1 MLNETNVRVYW
12 NLHKGC
18 WSVQDRKTGRVVE
31 HMAACTLADVK
42 FIVRPAGREKVR
54 REGKKNVHAFVRG
67 EITHFDDFDPDYH
80 PDYLDY
86 TLVSYN
92 PYKFDTFVDVYD
104 TSPVRTAKR
113 AMLQIQPSMV
123 VGNPVNRPYLYAEGA
138 KP

>member
-1 MLNETNVRVYW
+1 MRVEVYF
-12 NLHKGC
+12 NLHKYI
-18 WSVQDRKTGRVVE
+18 WSVRSCRTGRVLLHTDKV
-31 HMAACTLADVK
+31 HINNPTFV
-42 FIVRPAGREKVR
+42 VRKAGRERVL

-67 EITHFDDFDPDYH
+67 DITVFNDFD

-92 PYKFDTFVDVYD
+92 PYKFDTFVDGID
-104 TSPVRTAKR
+104 TRPVRTAKR
-113 AMLQIQPSMV
+113 AVLQIQPSMV

>member
-1 MLNETNVRVYW
+1 MFRYRIYW
-12 NLHKGC
+12 NLHKKV
-18 WSVQDRKTGRVVE
+18 WSLQDCKTGRVFSHAE
-31 HMAACTLADVK
+31 AFTLYDAK
-42 FIVRPAGREKVR
+42 FVVRKAGQAKVR

-67 EITHFDDFDPDYH
+67 EISYFPDFDPDHH

-104 TSPVRTAKR
+104 TTPVRTAKR
-113 AMLQIQPSMV
+113 AMLELQPSMV
-123 VGNPVNRPYLYAEGA
+123 VGDHRNRPYLYAKGA